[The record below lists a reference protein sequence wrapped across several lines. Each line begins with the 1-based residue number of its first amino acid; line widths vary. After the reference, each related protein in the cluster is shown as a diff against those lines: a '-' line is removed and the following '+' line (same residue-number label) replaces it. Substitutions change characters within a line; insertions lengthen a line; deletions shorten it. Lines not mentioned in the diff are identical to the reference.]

1 MNKLS
6 VTEELNP
13 STENIDLMT
22 PLEIATV
29 INNEDKKVAPAV
41 ETQLPYIALAIE
53 QIAQSFLKGGRLAY
67 FGAGTSGRLG
77 VLDASECVPTFGTSA
92 DMVQAFIAGGRS
104 ALEHAVESAEDSAD
118 KAFEDMAVFNP
129 QKKDV
134 VVGISASG
142 NPNYV
147 ITALKIAKEK
157 GCATVAITCNPE
169 AKIKLFADI
178 FICPVVGQEV
188 ISGSSRL
195 KAGTAQKMVL
205 NMLSTGA
212 MIRIG
217 KTYKNYMIDVQMMS
231 EKLAQRGKRIVSEVA
246 GIGINRAEELLKQA
260 HNQIKTACVMGVKN
274 CSYEEAEQ
282 QLQKVGGILRKVIK

>member
-53 QIAQSFLKGGRLAY
+53 QITQSFLKGGRLAY

-77 VLDASECVPTFGTSA
+77 VLDASECMPTFGTSA

-104 ALEHAVESAEDSAD
+104 ALEHAVESAEDSAE

-129 QKKDV
+129 QKNDV

-142 NPNYV
+142 NPKYV

-169 AKIKLFADI
+169 AEIKRFADI

-195 KAGTAQKMVL
+195 KAGTAQKMIL

-231 EKLAQRGKRIVSEVA
+231 AKLAQRGRRIVSEVA
-246 GIGINRAEELLKQA
+246 GIDINQAEEFLKQA
-260 HNQIKTACVMGVKN
+260 HNQIKPACVMAVKH
-274 CSYEEAEQ
+274 CSYDEAEQ

>member
-29 INNEDKKVAPAV
+29 INNEDKKIALAV
-41 ETQLPYIALAIE
+41 ETQLPCIALAIE

-169 AKIKLFADI
+169 AKIKRFADI

-231 EKLAQRGKRIVSEVA
+231 EKLVQRGKRIVSEVA
-246 GIGINRAEELLKQA
+246 GIDINRAEELLKQA
-260 HNQIKTACVMGVKN
+260 HNQIKTACVMAVKN